1 MIKNIKKII
10 FVALVVSFL
19 SFASFPTTASAQTYF
34 GGMLTWY
41 FKCTCDQNFYMF
53 ILDYASGS
61 ALRLVY
67 SPGASILLAG
77 SPFGTNQIGS
87 YMPGAGICM
96 MYAGTGCY
104 NLQSDGLIG
113 GGLPGF
119 GTGGM

>member
-1 MIKNIKKII
+1 MINNIKKII
-10 FVALVVSFL
+10 VVLLFTALVFFSV
-19 SFASFPTTASAQTYF
+19 PTTSSAQTYF

-77 SPFGTNQIGS
+77 SPFGMNQIGS

-96 MYAGTGCY
+96 MYAGTSCF

-119 GTGGM
+119 GTGGL